1 MGTIVLDT
9 VEAHA
14 DRLKHTWAAA
24 DDRVGEGGL
33 FVRPASDAVP
43 RRRRHAVTPRYV
55 FLSGVNAANARRLD
69 ELVTAW
75 GAGTRSALVEQ
86 ALRYEFNSPKS

>member
-1 MGTIVLDT
+1 M
-9 VEAHA
+9 
-14 DRLKHTWAAA
+14 
-24 DDRVGEGGL
+24 
-33 FVRPASDAVP
+33 RPASDAVP
-43 RRRRHAVTPRYV
+43 RRRRHAVTPRNV
-55 FLSGVNAANARRLD
+55 VLSGVNAANARRLD